1 MEIDIIEQHFRWLEL
16 HVPDSDRELPKL
28 FGKQIKANGGNYNE
42 CRGHQSDRFVKVRLD
57 RPGGLGLAEAILAR
71 KSATCVIMRDPRSFD
86 AGHRRLYLLDFSPG
100 KHEHSHEAR
109 SAYRS
114 VHAAGRDEVCLF
126 NKVLGPYRD
135 LQRPAMRLAKM
146 IEDARECREHN
157 IIAHGI
163 SGAVFACRAFSQGLV
178 AHLKAHEATGNALSV
193 ALDRIELRVLKGE
206 LAPLSEP
213 LTQEL
218 LAA

>member
-1 MEIDIIEQHFRWLEL
+1 MEIDIIEQHFRWIEL

-28 FGKQIKANGGNYNE
+28 FGKQLRANGGGYNE

-57 RPGGLGLAEAILAR
+57 QPGGLGLAEAILAR
-71 KSATCVIMRDPRSFD
+71 KPATCIILRDPRSFD

-100 KHEHSHEAR
+100 KHEHSYEAR

-114 VHAAGRDEVCLF
+114 VHSAGRDEVCLF
-126 NKVLGPYRD
+126 NKSLGSYRD
-135 LQRPAMRLAKM
+135 LQRPAQRLVRM
-146 IEDARECREHN
+146 IADAQECRQHN

-163 SGAVFACRAFSQGLV
+163 LGAVYACRSFSQGLT
-178 AHLKAHEATGNALSV
+178 AHLKAHEAMGKALNV

-206 LAPLSEP
+206 LIPFSEP
-213 LTQEL
+213 LPREL